1 LSFLLGYKADV
12 AAVPTRSRNLAL
24 MQRVLRHGYDGCTMS
39 EELYHSIEL
48 RASPVRYARSAASS
62 QRQGKPFPG
71 QQRALAR

>member
-1 LSFLLGYKADV
+1 M
-12 AAVPTRSRNLAL
+12 AA
-24 MQRVLRHGYDGCTMS
+24 QMS

-48 RASPVRYARSAASS
+48 TASPVRYARSAASS